1 MDMLKLL
8 MLGRYSNN
16 KQNPKKPNI
25 SSGKRGREKES
36 MALNNMAKLKT
47 ALRMLK
53 EPMDSPH

>member
-1 MDMLKLL
+1 LVAIVTI
-8 MLGRYSNN
+8 N
-16 KQNPKKPNI
+16 KTQKKPNI